1 MVTMLMLIGLLVPAA
16 AEGETNLISNYDF
29 SSGTGSW
36 KVEAATAEV
45 DEAESY
51 GGLLTMRYTKQ
62 SKAGKLWSNEVT
74 LNEGE
79 RYLIAVNVKVG
90 EGESALVAVEMKHLL
105 GEVTYDEAVQAT
117 VGSSWKTLKKIYTC
131 TKQGG
136 DIIQFALKT
145 DNNTMNDK
153 TYYFNNFRVI
163 PLDQVAGGNAKPE
176 EEEKNTG
183 EFRSEIYVDGVKGSD
198 PMQVLCSRPIKLLST
213 PVMSFG
219 HLIRKWNRIST
230 FISGA
235 GTTI

>member
-1 MVTMLMLIGLLVPAA
+1 MTRNFKRAASLMVTMLMLIGLLVPAAA

-117 VGSSWKTLKKIYTC
+117 VGSSRRYNSVCLKNR
-131 TKQGG
+131 QQH
-136 DIIQFALKT
+136 DERQ
-145 DNNTMNDK
+145 D
-153 TYYFNNFRVI
+153 
-163 PLDQVAGGNAKPE
+163 
-176 EEEKNTG
+176 
-183 EFRSEIYVDGVKGSD
+183 
-198 PMQVLCSRPIKLLST
+198 LL
-213 PVMSFG
+213 F
-219 HLIRKWNRIST
+219 
-230 FISGA
+230 
-235 GTTI
+235 